1 MNTQRQEPRGDR
13 PREGHDARPDQA
25 DPTLEEPRRGVTVSP
40 ARRAAYDALLQVATD
55 ASYANL
61 ALGTAIARHK
71 LDSQQAATATELVNG
86 TARLMGTYDR
96 IIARA
101 SGREIGSLEPA
112 VVTVLRLSSHE
123 QLSMRTPAHA
133 AVDEAVNLGR
143 IAVGHRV
150 TGVINAIARKVGRQD
165 LPGWLGLLSA
175 EEDYLAGL
183 GTRTHHPVWIAD
195 VYDYLLAE
203 DAEAGLLANNV
214 PATPTL
220 VVRPGLVER
229 DSLSEDGLEPTAL
242 SPFGFRRPG
251 KPGALKEVRQ
261 GRAGVQDE
269 GSQLMAWLL
278 SLAPAAP
285 ETDDLPWLDICAG
298 PGGKAALLTGLA
310 RERGTSLVAN
320 EKAPHRAKLVSQ
332 ALARYDD
339 GWTVVAGDALNPP
352 WQQGSFARVMADVPC
367 TGLGS
372 LRRRPETRWRRTEDD
387 LTELVALQAKLIE
400 SAWAATAV
408 GGVLAY
414 VTCSPHPLETVEQ
427 VHAFMDNHPEAELL
441 DAPALLLPQFQDDVA
456 DTAHPDDHR
465 MVQLWPHRHGTDAM
479 FGALLRRTAP
489 TA

>member
-1 MNTQRQEPRGDR
+1 MNTQPQPPRDDR
-13 PREGHDARPDQA
+13 HRTGPDTRHGAA
-25 DPTLEEPRRGVTVSP
+25 DQPEEDPRRGVTVSP

-61 ALGTAIARHK
+61 ALGTVISKHN
-71 LDSQQAATATELVNG
+71 LTSQQAATTTELVNG
-86 TARLMGTYDR
+86 TARLLGTYDR
-96 IIARA
+96 IIERA
-101 SGREIGSLEPA
+101 SGREIASLEPS
-112 VVTVLRLSSHE
+112 VVTVLRLSTHE

-165 LPGWLGLLSA
+165 LPGWLDLLSA
-175 EEDYLAGL
+175 DEDYLAAL
-183 GTRTHHPVWIAD
+183 GTVTHHPRWIAD
-195 VYDYLLAE
+195 VYDYLLGD

-220 VVRPGLVER
+220 VVRPGLIER
-229 DSLSEDGLEPTAL
+229 DALSEDGLEPTPL

-251 KPGALKEVRQ
+251 NPGALKEVRQ

-269 GSQLMAWLL
+269 GSQLMAWML
-278 SLAPAAP
+278 SLAPTAA
-285 ETDDLPWLDICAG
+285 EVDDLPWLDICAG

-310 RERGTSLVAN
+310 RERGNWLLAS

-332 ALARYDD
+332 ALARYPD
-339 GWTVVAGDALNPP
+339 GWTVVAGDALAPA
-352 WQQGSFARVMADVPC
+352 WQPGSFARVMADVPC

-372 LRRRPETRWRRTEDD
+372 LRRRPETRWRRTEQD
-387 LTELVALQAKLIE
+387 LGDLVALQARIIE

-414 VTCSPHPLETVEQ
+414 VTCSPHPLESIEQ
-427 VHAFMDNHPEAELL
+427 VQTFLDNHPEAELL
-441 DAPALLLPQFQDDVA
+441 DAPALLPDVPDA
-456 DTAHPDDHR
+456 SHPDDER

-479 FGALLRRTAP
+479 FGALLRRAAP